1 MADPGTVVIHPDNQR
16 SSGYLWLDR
25 AWLVL
30 LVILA
35 AYSFNLYRSGRY
47 CSFLGTDFRGYYAAA
62 QIARQR
68 GFAEVYNQ
76 HTQEQYQAALAY
88 RCPDGSQA
96 PPLLS
101 VSMPYLPVFVLVY
114 LPFTYLDLT
123 SAYLIWTIFNLAA
136 LYFYLGRFTSLLG
149 KRASFMRTLQWSLCL
164 PVFSNLVLGQ
174 MNVFPMICLGEYVLA
189 NVGGRRYLAGFW
201 LGGMLVKPH
210 TLMLLLPGLVIRKNW
225 TGLAGFLSSALAVS
239 LASTLLGG
247 WQGVW
252 SAVQLAARFSGSL
265 IQTGPTMMN
274 FRALAL
280 NLEAVLPAW
289 LAWAVA
295 ICGMV
300 LVVGYT
306 FYLWKRPSSATGLG
320 FIFLT
325 VATFAA
331 TFATTWH
338 SHFYYLMLLL
348 PCMLAL
354 DTKQAISPAW
364 RWAWMVGPPLTYA
377 LLYLANP
384 QQARSGFGL
393 GMLALNLLLLAWAAG
408 RLKDLHNERPRAT
421 GL

>member
-1 MADPGTVVIHPDNQR
+1 MADTGVVVTHPENQR

-68 GFAEVYNQ
+68 DFAEVYNQ

-114 LPFTYLDLT
+114 LPLTYLDLT
-123 SAYLIWTIFNLAA
+123 SAYIIWTITNLAA
-136 LYFYLGRFTSLLG
+136 LYFYLGRFTSILG
-149 KRASFMRTLQWSLCL
+149 KRASFMRTLQWCLCL

-174 MNVFPMICLGEYVLA
+174 MNVFPMICLGEWVLA
-189 NVGGRRYLAGFW
+189 SVGGRRYLAGFW

-210 TLMLLLPGLVIRKNW
+210 TLVLLLPGLVLRKSW
-225 TGLAGFLSSALAVS
+225 TSLAGFLSSALAVT

-247 WQGVW
+247 WGGVW
-252 SAVQLAARFSGSL
+252 SSVQLAARFSGSL

-280 NLEAVLPAW
+280 NLAALLPAW
-289 LAWAVA
+289 LAWVIA
-295 ICGMV
+295 ICGMI
-300 LVVGYT
+300 LIAGYI
-306 FYLWKRPSSATGLG
+306 FYLWKRPFPATGLG
-320 FIFLT
+320 FLFLT
-325 VATFAA
+325 IATFAA

-338 SHFYYLMLLL
+338 SHFYLLMLLL

-354 DTKQAISPAW
+354 DSKQVISPAW
-364 RWAWMVGPPLTYA
+364 RWVWMAGPPLTYA
-377 LLYLANP
+377 LLYLASP
-384 QQARSGFGL
+384 EQARSWFGL

-408 RLKDLHNERPRAT
+408 RLKVHNMT
-421 GL
+421 GS

>member
-1 MADPGTVVIHPDNQR
+1 MANPGTVVIHPDDQR

-76 HTQEQYQAALAY
+76 PTQEQYQAALAY
-88 RCPDGSQA
+88 RCPDGGLA

-101 VSMPYLPVFVLVY
+101 VSMPYLPVFVLVF
-114 LPFTYLDLT
+114 LPLTYLDLT
-123 SAYLIWTIFNLAA
+123 SAYLIWTITNLAA
-136 LYFYLGRFTSLLG
+136 LYFYLGHFTSILG
-149 KRASFMRTLQWSLCL
+149 KRAGWTRTLQWSLCL
-164 PVFSNLVLGQ
+164 PVFSNLALGQ
-174 MNVFPMICLGEYVLA
+174 MNVFPMICLGEWVLA
-189 NVGGRRYLAGFW
+189 SLRGRSYLAGLW
-201 LGGMLVKPH
+201 LGGLLVKPH
-210 TLMLLLPGLVIRKNW
+210 ILVLLLPGLVIRKHW
-225 TGLAGFLSSALAVS
+225 RSLAGFLSSALAIG
-239 LASTLLGG
+239 LASMLLGG

-280 NLEAVLPAW
+280 NLEALLPAG
-289 LAWAVA
+289 LAWAAA
-295 ICGMV
+295 IYGML
-300 LVVGYT
+300 LVGGYT
-306 FYLWKRPSSATGLG
+306 FYLWKRPFPGTGVG

-325 VATFAA
+325 VATLAA

-338 SHFYYLMLLL
+338 SHFYLLMLLL

-354 DTKQAISPAW
+354 DTKQLISPAW
-364 RWAWMVGPPLTYA
+364 RWAWIAGPPLTYA
-377 LLYLANP
+377 LFYLVSP
-384 QQARSGFGL
+384 QQARSWFGL

-408 RLKDLHNERPRAT
+408 RLKDRSYDR
-421 GL
+421 